1 MIESPRVLQRTD
13 LWVDH
18 LQAPRLTPA
27 KQRSMSVKEMQ
38 LELEL
43 RTQRTI
49 DGDEKPTTPKT
60 RTKTR
65 GVATE
70 HHEPQRQVPQVPPET
85 PQLIVNKRAYKVFN
99 ALFHDPLSPDRPGEA
114 AWQGFLYA
122 MATVRFM
129 FEKLYGSVWKF
140 TPIGL
145 SSMRPINFHEPH
157 PDRKIPHATA
167 RRHGRRLNRAYGWSA
182 ETFVLE

>member
-1 MIESPRVLQRTD
+1 
-13 LWVDH
+13 
-18 LQAPRLTPA
+18 
-27 KQRSMSVKEMQ
+27 MSVKETQ

-49 DGDEKPTTPKT
+49 DDKKPTTPKT

-70 HHEPQRQVPQVPPET
+70 HHEPQCEVPHVLTET
-85 PQLIVNKRAYKVFN
+85 PRFIVNKRAYKVFKT
-99 ALFHDPLSPDRPGEA
+99 LFHDPLSPDRPGEV
-114 AWQGFLYA
+114 AWQDFLYA
-122 MATVRFM
+122 MATIRFM

-145 SSMRPINFHEPH
+145 SSVRPINFHEPH